1 MREPFLISFVVC
13 FADKLDGIRPMKR
26 RREESPPFPLSDDD
40 DPYDEREEDMRIGKK
55 RVRWADLEEKKQL
68 EHRRR
73 IGFCI
78 GTDWSLLT
86 DPHAEIPRM

>member
-1 MREPFLISFVVC
+1 MTARVTVRVTARDRLTVRVTARVTVRGLMCRC
-13 FADKLDGIRPMKR
+13 FQ
-26 RREESPPFPLSDDD
+26 
-40 DPYDEREEDMRIGKK
+40 
-55 RVRWADLEEKKQL
+55 VRWADLEEKKQM